1 MLGVRLEGKIKRM
14 NFYFCVSIFEKTKR
28 FFLTWTKEKVQKRS
42 LFSSSSSSANI
53 YSNTYYYYV
62 CYRAKS
68 CKKVN
73 FSWCSVIVKK
83 TRISSLQKEVNSS

>member
-14 NFYFCVSIFEKTKR
+14 NFYLSFKR
-28 FFLTWTKEKVQKRS
+28 FFLTWTKEKVEKRS

-53 YSNTYYYYV
+53 YSNTYDYYV